1 MIIPGSAL
9 GLAVSIFL
17 LPIPAPP
24 QDADQ
29 EGIPWKT
36 DPDAALKA
44 AAETGRPILWDFWHK
59 W

>member
-17 LPIPAPP
+17 LQTPAPP
-24 QDADQ
+24 QDAGE
-29 EGIPWKT
+29 EGVPWKT

-44 AAETGRPILWDFWHK
+44 AAEAGRPILYDFRHK